1 MNIEWKRR
9 LHNGGQIEVFYDPHR
24 FKVLAC
30 GTRWG
35 KTRLCANIVI
45 DKGLKKKIDIWWV
58 APTYDLADRGLA
70 GIHDSAPRELFGK
83 ENKVRKI
90 LPMVSGTE
98 IQFRTADN
106 PVSLLGKGIHL
117 LIIDEAAQI
126 RNEIWYRYLRRTLLD
141 HKGEAIFISTPKS
154 KNWFYEMFCKGRDSL
169 QDEIKS
175 WSFPSGSNPILDQVE
190 LAKIKAD
197 LPDLIW
203 RQEYMAEFLDEAN
216 QVFRN
221 IQGCVSGKVQEPVP
235 MSVYS
240 MGVDLA
246 KYQDFTVITVMNED
260 GHVVYYDRFNQL
272 DWGFQKARIKVAA
285 EKYTAQVLLDS
296 TGIGDPIYD
305 DLLKMGVN
313 VAPYRFTNQTKR
325 QLIEN
330 LSIQMDQ
337 QNVTFPPIDQL
348 INELRAFECKLSGT
362 GLLQYSGNPDD
373 SVISLALA
381 TWQVNRLITGKVE
394 VHGVRETAGIFIEE
408 F

>member
-1 MNIEWKRR
+1 MNVDWKRR
-9 LHNGGQIEVFYDPHR
+9 LHTGGQIEVFHDSHR

-45 DKGLKKKIDIWWV
+45 DKGLKNKIDIWWV

-70 GIHDSAPRELFGK
+70 GIYDSAPRELFGK
-83 ENKVRKI
+83 PNKVKKI

-141 HKGEAIFISTPKS
+141 HKGDAIFISTPKS
-154 KNWFYEMFCKGRDSL
+154 KNWFYEMFCKGQDEL
-169 QDEIKS
+169 QDEFKS
-175 WSFPSGSNPILDQVE
+175 WSFPSGSNPILDQAE
-190 LAKIKAD
+190 LAKIEAD

-221 IQGCVSGKVQEPVP
+221 IEGCVSGKLQEPVP
-235 MSVYS
+235 MSTYS

-313 VAPYRFTNQTKR
+313 AVPYRFTNQTKR

-337 QNVTFPPIDQL
+337 SNVTFPVIEQL
-348 INELRAFECKLSGT
+348 LNELGAFECKLSGT

-394 VHGVRETAGIFIEE
+394 VHGVRETAGISVEE

>member
-1 MNIEWKRR
+1 M
-9 LHNGGQIEVFYDPHR
+9 
-24 FKVLAC
+24 
-30 GTRWG
+30 
-35 KTRLCANIVI
+35 
-45 DKGLKKKIDIWWV
+45 DIWWV

-70 GIHDSAPRELFGK
+70 GIYDSAPREIFGK
-83 ENKVRKI
+83 PNKVKKV
-90 LPMVSGTE
+90 LPLITGTE
-98 IQFRTADN
+98 VQFRTADN

-117 LIIDEAAQI
+117 LIIDEAGQI
-126 RNEIWYRYLRRTLLD
+126 KDEIWHRYLRRTLLD
-141 HKGEAIFISTPKS
+141 HKGDALFISTPTG
-154 KNWFYEMFCKGRDSL
+154 KNWFYELYRKGQDEL
-169 QDEIKS
+169 QDEFKS
-175 WSFPSGSNPILDQVE
+175 WAFPSGTNPMLDQLE

-197 LPDLIW
+197 LPELIW

-272 DWGFQKARIKVAA
+272 DWNFQKARIKVAA
-285 EKYTAQVLLDS
+285 ETYTAQVLLDS

-337 QNVTFPPIDQL
+337 GNISFPPIDQL

-381 TWQVNRLITGKVE
+381 TWQVNRLITGNVE
-394 VHGVRETAGIFIEE
+394 VHGVRETAGISVEE